1 MAQTAMSD
9 SRILEAALIGLQHQL
24 TQVDTKIA
32 DIRRKLGIRAPR
44 VISPIAEPKPD
55 RNKRKLSA
63 AARKRISEATR
74 KRWAAYRRKKAKS
87 SSGRG

>member
-1 MAQTAMSD
+1 MSD
-9 SRILEAALIGLQHQL
+9 TSILETALIGLQHQL

-32 DIRRKLGIRAPR
+32 EIRRKLGIRAPR
-44 VISPIAEPKPD
+44 VISPIAQPARK
-55 RNKRKLSA
+55 KQKLSA